1 MTQDPFR
8 VYQDRKTAFAADL
21 SAAQKT
27 ANTLSNI
34 RLAVALA
41 AFAGFLWFVL
51 HDSAI
56 PALAFLFS
64 GIVAFVILMVRHE
77 KVLAR
82 EKLSAQLT
90 GINEAGIQRIEGQW
104 TKFPVDGREF
114 ADDAHPYASDLDLF
128 GTASL
133 FQWMNAAQTR
143 FGRLHLRRLLTEP
156 PRPLDRIAEDQG
168 MVREL
173 APKLDWRQRFQAAG
187 GFPPAPPVKEDPET
201 LLSWAEDESEIFPN
215 PGLVAVLRFLP
226 ILSIALALYILVR
239 YGLSALL
246 IPPFLLHLIIA
257 SFYQRRNGGIQVA
270 LARQVKNLEIYLD
283 LLRAIEGAGF
293 TGAALQSLSGRL
305 KTRADA
311 PASEAILR
319 LQRIGEHMETR
330 LNPVLSFLVN
340 AFMLWDIQW
349 LWAFR
354 RWRGEN
360 GKSLRAWLDTIAR
373 LETLSSLAI
382 PAFENPDWTFPEVR
396 DGEPLVDARQMA
408 HPLIPKRVRVGNDL
422 RIGKPGEVLIITGS
436 NMSGKST
443 MMRTV
448 GVNLVLAYSG
458 APVCAN
464 GFRCARVEVNTSMRL
479 KDDLEK
485 RISSFY
491 AELLRIKGIV
501 EAAKSGKKVLFLV
514 DEIFRGTNSKDRHEG
529 AMTVLRQ
536 LHGLKAAGLVST
548 HDLELARLEAMEPE
562 SFRNHH
568 FQEKYEDGKIRFD
581 YKMEDGVSRTTNAI
595 HLIRM
600 VGLGE

>member
-1 MTQDPFR
+1 MTQDPLLS
-8 VYQDRKTAFAADL
+8 YQDRRATFAAELD
-21 SAAQKT
+21 SARKT

-41 AFAGFLWFVL
+41 AFAGFLWFIL
-51 HDSAI
+51 QDSAI
-56 PALAFLFS
+56 PALAILLT
-64 GIVAFVILMVRHE
+64 GIVAFIILMVRHE

-90 GINEAGIQRIEGQW
+90 GLNDAGIQRIQGQW

-128 GTASL
+128 GPASL
-133 FQWMNAAQTR
+133 FQWMNAAQTV
-143 FGRLHLRRLLTEP
+143 FGRLHLRRLLTAP
-156 PRPLDRIAEDQG
+156 PRSLERIATDQE

-201 LLSWAEDESEIFPN
+201 LLSWAEDETEIFPS
-215 PGLVAVLRFLP
+215 PGVVSILRFLP
-226 ILSIALALYILVR
+226 ILSFALALYILTQ

-246 IPPFLLHLIIA
+246 VPPFLVHLAIA
-257 SFYQRRNGGIQVA
+257 AFYQRRNSGIQVA

-283 LLRAIEGAGF
+283 LMRAVEGAGF
-293 TGAALQSLSGRL
+293 TGPALQSLAGRL
-305 KTRADA
+305 KTRKG
-311 PASEAILR
+311 PHASAAILR
-319 LQRIGEHMETR
+319 LQQIGEHMETR

-340 AFMLWDIQW
+340 ALLLWDIQW

-360 GKSLRAWLDTIAR
+360 GKSLRTWLDTLAA
-373 LETLSSLAI
+373 LETLSSLAL
-382 PAFENPDWTFPEVR
+382 PAFENPDWVFPELHE
-396 DGEPLVDARQMA
+396 GEPLLDAGQMA
-408 HPLIPKRVRVGNDL
+408 HPLIPKTVRVGNDL

-443 MMRTV
+443 LMRTV

-458 APVCAN
+458 APVCAQA
-464 GFRCARVEVNTSMRL
+464 FRCARLEVYTSMRL

-501 EAAKSGKKVLFLV
+501 EAAKSGKQVLFLV

-548 HDLELARLEAMEPE
+548 HDLELARLEELEPE

-568 FQEKYEDGKIRFD
+568 FQEQYEDGKIRFD
-581 YKMEDGVSRTTNAI
+581 YRMEDGVSRTTNAI